1 MPFTFRLDP
10 LISIRDNFLKEKQ
23 AALAQVYEIRRIVE
37 EKRLEIEKNIEAN
50 LQSARE
56 MLHSGTVNVNF
67 LLGLRQ
73 HDAFLVTQREEN
85 LRHIALLE
93 EEIERRRN
101 AVIEANKE
109 LKIIE
114 KLKEKKHEEYLAEER
129 RKETREMDEIAGVRR
144 EA

>member
-10 LISIRDNFLKEKQ
+10 LISIRDNVLKEKQ
-23 AALAQVYEIRRIVE
+23 AALAQAYEIRRIVE
-37 EKRLEIEKNIEAN
+37 EKRLELEQNIEAN

-73 HDAFLVTQREEN
+73 HDVFLASQLEEVR
-85 LRHIALLE
+85 RHIVLLE
-93 EEIERRRN
+93 EEIERRRD

-129 RKETREMDEIAGVRR
+129 RKETREMDEIAGRR
-144 EA
+144 RNA